1 MGLFK
6 DDGDQQLSKSQ
17 KPKTPQLSV
26 QEEREQVRRKFL
38 NMRSA
43 HCNKKLSLR

>member
-6 DDGDQQLSKSQ
+6 DDGEQQQHCKFST

-26 QEEREQVRRKFL
+26 QEERQRVRIKFL
-38 NMRSA
+38 NMR
-43 HCNKKLSLR
+43 